1 MIKIYT
7 YTCNSFMENAYL
19 LVDSESLEAALIDP
33 GCSREAEWG
42 PIARQI
48 RDLKC
53 TLRYV
58 LLTHGHVDHIMGTGY
73 ATRDFPVEVWGSHDE
88 EQRMPSASRQAL
100 LFQIPM
106 EGQPDSIRHD
116 LRQGD
121 VLQLGSEEIRVID
134 VPGHSFHGLIYY
146 LPASGVVFTGD
157 VLFAGGV
164 GRSDF
169 GSALGCD
176 GRALAEGIVDRLLT
190 LPPETKVYPG
200 HGPSTTIG
208 FESATNP
215 YI

>member
-1 MIKIYT
+1 
-7 YTCNSFMENAYL
+7 MENVYL
-19 LVDSESLEAALIDP
+19 LVDTETQEAALIDP
-33 GCSREAEWG
+33 GCSCEAEWA
-42 PIARQI
+42 PVARQV
-48 RDLKC
+48 RELHC

-58 LLTHGHVDHIMGTGY
+58 LLTHGHVDHIMGSGY

-88 EQRMPSASRQAL
+88 EQRMPSAHRQAL
-100 LFQIPM
+100 LFGIPM
-106 EGQPDSIRHD
+106 QGEPDSIRHD

-121 VLQLGSEEIRVID
+121 VLKLGAEEIHVID

-146 LPASGVVFTGD
+146 LPQAGYAFTGD

-169 GSALGCD
+169 GASLGCD
-176 GRALAEGIVDRLLT
+176 GRALAEGIVERLLT
-190 LPPETKVYPG
+190 LPPETRVFPG

-208 FESATNP
+208 FESEHNP